1 MAGVWIP
8 TILKEFGPSSC
19 ATIAAMCQE
28 GCLLPRSNGRS
39 GEGVTL
45 KEWPVKGVYQPFR
58 PTGPFSLSRSVAL
71 TPLPSRPGIYFSPK
85 SEPITSPLHVQL
97 GRVRSGP
104 TSPSCTYTTGATC
117 APVPPLFCHY
127 RFRVP
132 LFRIA
137 VCTLLLSCCPRP

>member
-1 MAGVWIP
+1 MNSDHSKRIRS
-8 TILKEFGPSSC
+8 IFLCHNSSH
-19 ATIAAMCQE
+19 M
-28 GCLLPRSNGRS
+28 PRRLFASSLQRS
-39 GEGVTL
+39 LRRRSYVERVT
-45 KEWPVKGVYQPFR
+45 GQRYVYQPFR

-137 VCTLLLSCCPRP
+137 VPFFCLAALDPRDN